1 MEQIISFATI
11 ISILTIGVVQVIKQ
25 TGSIPKNI
33 IPLIS
38 IVIGGVIGGISVF
51 IPELFSELSI
61 GARILG
67 GVISGLMATGLW
79 ETGKQRNGKT
89 KQDHQKQG
97 GGNIK

>member
-1 MEQIISFATI
+1 MEQIITFATI
-11 ISILTIGVVQVIKQ
+11 ISVLTIGIIQGVKQ
-25 TGSIPKNI
+25 TGAIPKNI

-38 IVIGGVIGGISVF
+38 IMIGGLIGGVSIF
-51 IPELFSELSI
+51 IPEIFSDLSI

-67 GVISGLMATGLW
+67 GIISGLMATGLW
-79 ETGKQRNGKT
+79 ETGKQHNGKT

>member
-1 MEQIISFATI
+1 MEQIITFATI
-11 ISILTIGVVQVIKQ
+11 ISVLTIGIIQGVKR

-38 IVIGGVIGGISVF
+38 IVIGGIIGGVSAF
-51 IPELFSELSI
+51 IPEIFSELSV

-79 ETGKQRNGKT
+79 ETGKRRSGKT
-89 KQDHQKQG
+89 KDDHQKQG

>member
-11 ISILTIGVVQVIKQ
+11 ISILTIGIVQVVKQ
-25 TGSIPKNI
+25 TGSINKNI

-51 IPELFSELSI
+51 IPELFTELST

-79 ETGKQRNGKT
+79 ETGKQRSGNT
-89 KQDHQKQG
+89 KDNHQKQG

>member
-1 MEQIISFATI
+1 MEQIITFATI
-11 ISILTIGVVQVIKQ
+11 ISVLTIGIIQGVKQ

-38 IVIGGVIGGISVF
+38 IVIGGIIGGVSIF
-51 IPELFSELSI
+51 IPEIFSELSV

-79 ETGKQRNGKT
+79 ETGKQRSGKT
-89 KQDHQKQG
+89 KDDHQKQG
-97 GGNIK
+97 GGKI

>member
-11 ISILTIGVVQVIKQ
+11 ISILTIGIVQVVKQ
-25 TGSIPKNI
+25 TGSINKNI

-51 IPELFSELSI
+51 IPELFTELST

-79 ETGKQRNGKT
+79 ETGKQRNGNT
-89 KQDHQKQG
+89 KENHQKQG

>member
-1 MEQIISFATI
+1 MEQIVTFATI
-11 ISILTIGVVQVIKQ
+11 ISVLSIGIVQGVKQ
-25 TGSIPKNI
+25 TGAIPKNI

-38 IVIGGVIGGISVF
+38 IVIGGVIGGVSVF
-51 IPELFSELSI
+51 IPEIFSDLSI

-67 GVISGLMATGLW
+67 GIISGLMATGLW

>member
-11 ISILTIGVVQVIKQ
+11 ISILTIGIVQGIKQ

-33 IPLIS
+33 VPLIS
-38 IVIGGVIGGISVF
+38 IVIGGVIGGVSLF
-51 IPELFSELSI
+51 IPEIFSELSI

-67 GVISGLMATGLW
+67 GIISGLMATGLW
-79 ETGKQRNGKT
+79 ETGKKRSGNT

-97 GGNIK
+97 GGNVK

>member
-11 ISILTIGVVQVIKQ
+11 ISILTIGIVQVVKQ
-25 TGSIPKNI
+25 TGSINKNI

-51 IPELFSELSI
+51 IPELFTELST

-79 ETGKQRNGKT
+79 ETGKQRSGNT
-89 KQDHQKQG
+89 KENHQKQG

>member
-1 MEQIISFATI
+1 MEQIITFATI
-11 ISILTIGVVQVIKQ
+11 ISVLTIGIVQGVKQ
-25 TGSIPKNI
+25 TGAIPKNI

-38 IVIGGVIGGISVF
+38 IVIGGVIGGVSVL
-51 IPELFSELSI
+51 IPEIFSDLSI

-67 GVISGLMATGLW
+67 GIISGLMATGLW
-79 ETGKQRNGKT
+79 ETGKQRSGKT